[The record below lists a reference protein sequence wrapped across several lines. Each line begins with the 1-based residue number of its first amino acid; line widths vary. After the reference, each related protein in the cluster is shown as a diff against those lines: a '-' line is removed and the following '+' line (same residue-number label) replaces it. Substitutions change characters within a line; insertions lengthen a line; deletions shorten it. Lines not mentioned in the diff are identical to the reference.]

1 MHIRGTVTGR
11 HTTNLEGRRPKV
23 LTSVWIADHHD
34 HTDRPSKLPS
44 VLYEVQFIDTK
55 TESWSRAIDQFID
68 VGQRVIV
75 DIHDAFELIHVER
88 DSGSRDFIKAR
99 GVDIAA
105 STLDHAR
112 SAAKAPA

>member
-11 HTTNLEGRRPKV
+11 HTTTLEGRRPKI
-23 LTSVWIADHHD
+23 LTSVWIADRHD

-44 VLYEVQFIDTK
+44 VLYEVQFLDTK
-55 TESWSRAIDQFID
+55 AESWSRALEQFID
-68 VGQRVIV
+68 VGQRVIA
-75 DIHDAFELIHVER
+75 DINDTFELVHVER
-88 DSGSRDFIKAR
+88 DSGSRNYIKAR

-112 SAAKAPA
+112 AAAKSTP